1 MDASGEHEWGHP
13 MNRDALS
20 VIIAAIAGIV
30 LIVLYAILDAAQ

>member
-1 MDASGEHEWGHP
+1 

-20 VIIAAIAGIV
+20 VVIAACAGIV